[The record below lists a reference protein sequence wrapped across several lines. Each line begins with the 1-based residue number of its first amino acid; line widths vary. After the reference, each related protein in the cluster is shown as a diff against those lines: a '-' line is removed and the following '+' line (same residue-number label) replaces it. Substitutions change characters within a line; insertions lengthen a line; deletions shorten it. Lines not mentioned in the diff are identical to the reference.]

1 MLFKHINSKR
11 ILSISFDQ
19 NRMNLESNKKRKEIV
34 KSTNIRKLSHTV
46 LNNQSVKEEIKE
58 TSENIMDQ
66 RKIKTNIAKFMR
78 C

>member
-34 KSTNIRKLSHTV
+34 KSTSIRKLSHTV